1 MGECTNKLKKIALVE
16 KSYFFY
22 PFLKAN
28 NNFGGR
34 LGDPQQMPAYARFG
48 RIEVPTAVPVNV
60 GAENLPG
67 LA

>member
-1 MGECTNKLKKIALVE
+1 ME

-48 RIEVPTAVPVNV
+48 RIAVPTAVPVNV

>member
-1 MGECTNKLKKIALVE
+1 MGECTNKLKKNCTCGKVIL
-16 KSYFFY
+16 FY

-48 RIEVPTAVPVNV
+48 RIAVPTAVPVNV